1 MQKEY
6 GYDVLPV
13 SGIDEITKWYDPT
26 RKQLFV
32 FDIDNE
38 YQTSSE
44 LGPSL
49 KKWQNQ
55 LAALETRIK
64 GTKIIACCSTDKYEN
79 PEFQKI
85 NSLHQHKFDLKAD
98 DNMLSDEDRKA
109 IATKYMRE
117 DEFDTILK
125 DKKEILKSFDNF
137 PMLCRK
143 FAEEN
148 HGDPTQ
154 YFAECLSNLTTNYTL
169 VENENTQVDINVSNS
184 LTNNP
189 VQGVKDMFNNP
200 TFNNCAINFNVNI
213 NPINKT

>member
-1 MQKEY
+1 MQTD

-13 SGIDEITKWYDPT
+13 TGINKVTKWSDPK
-26 RKQLFV
+26 RKQLFIL
-32 FDIDNE
+32 DIDNTC
-38 YQTSSE
+38 QTPLE
-44 LGPSL
+44 LGLTL

-55 LAALETRIK
+55 LAAFETRIQ
-64 GTKIIACCSTDKYEN
+64 GTKMIACCSTDIYEN

-98 DNMLSDEDRKA
+98 DNMLSDEDRQA

-117 DEFDTILK
+117 DEFDALLK
-125 DKKEILKSFDNF
+125 DKKEILKSLDNF

-143 FAEEN
+143 FAEEKY
-148 HGDPTQ
+148 GDPTQ
-154 YFAECLSNLTTNYTL
+154 YFAECISNLTTNDTL
-169 VENENTQVDINVSNS
+169 VENQNTQVDINVSNS

-189 VQGVKDMFNNP
+189 VQGVKDMFVNP

-213 NPINKT
+213 NPINKN